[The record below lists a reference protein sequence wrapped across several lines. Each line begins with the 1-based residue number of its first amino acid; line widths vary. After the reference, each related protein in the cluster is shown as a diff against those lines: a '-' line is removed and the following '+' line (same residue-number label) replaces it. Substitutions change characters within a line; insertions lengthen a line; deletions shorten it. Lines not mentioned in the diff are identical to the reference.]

1 MEKEKFYPVETE
13 DDEND
18 IQDSDSTENILKY
31 TNGKSEIW
39 IKSIFDGEC
48 YIPFKVIR
56 STKKSGTTLV
66 RPFYKTSESHGHDEH
81 VTFRDK
87 ARIKNSLSLCLEFC
101 WLDVLE
107 THYL

>member
-1 MEKEKFYPVETE
+1 MKLVDKLEKKMNGNVYTNEELDQIMEKEKFYPVETE

-18 IQDSDSTENILKY
+18 IKDSDSTENILKF

-56 STKKSGTTLV
+56 STK
-66 RPFYKTSESHGHDEH
+66 
-81 VTFRDK
+81 
-87 ARIKNSLSLCLEFC
+87 NLEQH
-101 WLDVLE
+101 W
-107 THYL
+107 